1 MFDLARQRSSANEQ
15 LRISDL
21 MQLTPRGESLLEI
34 GARDCYITRKL
45 TALYPHVT
53 ALDLTRPEIDEPG
66 ITSVQGDV
74 TALDF
79 TDGAFDTVFCTEVLE
94 HIPPQKLEQA
104 CREIERVTSRYA
116 VIGVPYRQDL
126 RANRTRCAHCGKVNP
141 TTGHLNRFDRKTL
154 IALFPDME
162 ICALR
167 LVGKGQAVTNPLSV
181 WIYRMCGYPYGSY
194 DQEEGCIHCGAKLIR
209 PSINRVEW
217 AACFIARALNQIQ
230 YKLYGVRK
238 PIWIHILFKKKQTT

>member
-66 ITSVQGDV
+66 ITPVQGDV

-209 PSINRVEW
+209 LSINRVEW

-238 PIWIHILFKKKQTT
+238 PIWIHILFKKKQKK